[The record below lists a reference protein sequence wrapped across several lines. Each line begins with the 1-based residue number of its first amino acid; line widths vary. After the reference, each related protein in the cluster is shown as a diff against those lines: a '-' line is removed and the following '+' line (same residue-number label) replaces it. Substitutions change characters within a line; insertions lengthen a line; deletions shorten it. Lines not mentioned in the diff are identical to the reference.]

1 MECSN
6 MKQHHQYGAY
16 AEPRIS
22 FSSGFA
28 ASKNDMIKYKEAPV
42 SSDDFEFGVNNFSM
56 ITSAD
61 EIFFDGMIL
70 PLKEEANNTTKRMST
85 LREELSEEDSDSSP
99 RSKSKGSSG
108 WWRERLGLGFVKSK
122 KDHKRSSF
130 YHH

>member
-6 MKQHHQYGAY
+6 MKQHHQYGGY

-28 ASKNDMIKYKEAPV
+28 ATKNEMIKYKEASV
-42 SSDDFEFGVNNFSM
+42 SSDDDFEFGVKNFSM
-56 ITSAD
+56 ITAD

-70 PLKEEANNTTKRMST
+70 PLKEETNTTKRMST
-85 LREELSEEDSDSSP
+85 LREELSEGDDDSP

-122 KDHKRSSF
+122 KDRKTSSF